1 MLAREFD
8 LSVIDSFHFSDFKF
22 ERFELLF
29 RHCTTHAPTIRN
41 LFGSSRNFCLCGIKV
56 FSDTVNGCLVAG
68 TAQDND
74 STGVAQDDFLV
85 AGTAQDNDSTGAAQD
100 GVVKICDF

>member
-1 MLAREFD
+1 M
-8 LSVIDSFHFSDFKF
+8 
-22 ERFELLF
+22 
-29 RHCTTHAPTIRN
+29 
-41 LFGSSRNFCLCGIKV
+41 
-56 FSDTVNGCLVAG
+56 NGCLVAG

-85 AGTAQDNDSTGAAQD
+85 AGIAQDNDSTGVAQD

>member
-41 LFGSSRNFCLCGIKV
+41 LFGPSRNFGLYGIKV

-74 STGVAQDDFLV
+74 STG
-85 AGTAQDNDSTGAAQD
+85 AAQD

>member
-1 MLAREFD
+1 MWNKGF
-8 LSVIDSFHFSDFKF
+8 
-22 ERFELLF
+22 
-29 RHCTTHAPTIRN
+29 
-41 LFGSSRNFCLCGIKV
+41 

-85 AGTAQDNDSTGAAQD
+85 AGTAQDNDSTGVAQD